1 RPKWRLRVALVSACD
16 YFLERVRLQ
25 ENIVTAAERRIP
37 SLSAFVAGTG
47 IDFISGRVTSLD
59 ADQRRICIACDMRE
73 RMIGFRQAIYALGS
87 DIDTDSVVGVAAH
100 TYRLEMGE
108 GAHSATA
115 LRQRLKENDDRS
127 LRIVVV
133 GSGETGVEVAGEIK
147 SAWPRSAVT

>member
-1 RPKWRLRVALVSACD
+1 MDTRGTMDSYDVAVLGAGYAGLMAALRLARPKWRLRVALVSACD

-73 RMIGFRQAIYALGS
+73 RMIGFRQAIYA
-87 DIDTDSVVGVAAH
+87 
-100 TYRLEMGE
+100 
-108 GAHSATA
+108 
-115 LRQRLKENDDRS
+115 
-127 LRIVVV
+127 
-133 GSGETGVEVAGEIK
+133 
-147 SAWPRSAVT
+147 